1 MDTKKDEKA
10 MPKDAKPVAKD
21 AKPVAKDAK
30 PVAKEVK
37 PEAKPMQEK
46 GVADHKE
53 KKIVIPGDLIAEERK
68 KLGQHVFIE
77 NGKIY
82 SDALGISYPNSG
94 TAYVVPLSGIYL
106 PQRDDLVV
114 GIVERE
120 TVKGYMVD
128 INSIYSCYLSADKCR
143 DRLEKGSIVSAKID
157 SVNEI
162 NEADLFD
169 VRVFYGGT
177 ITRVIPAKVPRM
189 IGKNGSMLAVLK
201 EGTGCSLLVG
211 RNGWVWSK
219 GGDQKKLAKA
229 IDLIES
235 EAHLNNLTVKVEAFL
250 KGKKVNE

>member
-1 MDTKKDEKA
+1 MENKKEEKA
-10 MPKDAKPVAKD
+10 MPIDAE
-21 AKPVAKDAK
+21 
-30 PVAKEVK
+30 PVAKETKAVK
-37 PEAKPMQEK
+37 PIPAEGKAE
-46 GVADHKE
+46 HKM
-53 KKIVIPGDLIAEERK
+53 KKIVIPGDLIAEGRK

-77 NGKIY
+77 DGKIF
-82 SDALGISYPNSG
+82 SDALGISYPNSE

-106 PQRDDLVV
+106 PQRDDLIV

-120 TVKGYMVD
+120 TVKGYMVN

-157 SVNEI
+157 SVNEV

-177 ITRVIPAKVPRM
+177 IIRVVPAKVPRM

-201 EGTGCSLLVG
+201 EGTGCSILVG
-211 RNGWVWSK
+211 RNGWVWTK
-219 GGDQKKLAKA
+219 DGDPKKLAEA

-250 KGKKVNE
+250 KGKKVNK

>member
-1 MDTKKDEKA
+1 MENKKEEKA
-10 MPKDAKPVAKD
+10 MLKDAKPMVKETKTK
-21 AKPVAKDAK
+21 AKPLSEEGKA
-30 PVAKEVK
+30 E
-37 PEAKPMQEK
+37 
-46 GVADHKE
+46 HKV
-53 KKIVIPGDLIAEERK
+53 KKIVIPGDLIAEGRK

-77 NGKIY
+77 DGKIF
-82 SDALGISYPNSG
+82 SDALGISYPNSE

-106 PQRDDLVV
+106 PQRYDLIV

-120 TVKGYMVD
+120 TVKGYMVN

-157 SVNEI
+157 SVNEM

-177 ITRVIPAKVPRM
+177 IIRVVPAKVPRL

-201 EGTGCSLLVG
+201 EGVGCSLLVG

-219 GGDQKKLAKA
+219 GGDQKKLAEA
-229 IDLIES
+229 INLIES
-235 EAHLNNLTVKVEAFL
+235 EAHLDNLTVKVEAFL

>member
-1 MDTKKDEKA
+1 MENKKEEMA
-10 MPKDAKPVAKD
+10 MPKDAV
-21 AKPVAKDAK
+21 
-30 PVAKEVK
+30 PVAKETK
-37 PEAKPMQEK
+37 AEAKPMPEE
-46 GVADHKE
+46 GRAEHKE
-53 KKIVIPGDLIAEERK
+53 KKIVIPGDLIAEGRK

-82 SDALGISYPNSG
+82 SDALGITYPNSG

-106 PQRDDLVV
+106 PQRDDLIV

-120 TVKGYMVD
+120 TIKGYMVD

-157 SVNEI
+157 SVNEV

-177 ITRVIPAKVPRM
+177 IIRVVPAKVPRM

-201 EGTGCSLLVG
+201 EGTGSSLLIG
-211 RNGWVWSK
+211 RNGWIWSK
-219 GGDQKKLAKA
+219 GGDQKKLAEA
-229 IDLIES
+229 INLIES
-235 EAHLNNLTVKVEAFL
+235 EAHLDNLTVKVEAFL

>member
-1 MDTKKDEKA
+1 MENKKEEKA
-10 MPKDAKPVAKD
+10 MLKDAKPMV
-21 AKPVAKDAK
+21 
-30 PVAKEVK
+30 KEIK
-37 PEAKPMQEK
+37 TEAKPLSEEGK
-46 GVADHKE
+46 AEHKV
-53 KKIVIPGDLIAEERK
+53 KKIVIPGDLIAEGRK

-77 NGKIY
+77 NGKIF
-82 SDALGISYPNSG
+82 SDALGISYPNSE

-106 PQRDDLVV
+106 PQRDDLIV
-114 GIVERE
+114 GIVEKE
-120 TVKGYMVD
+120 TVKGYMVN

-157 SVNEI
+157 SVNEM

-177 ITRVIPAKVPRM
+177 IIRVVPAKVPRM

-201 EGTGCSLLVG
+201 EGTGCSILVG

-219 GGDQKKLAKA
+219 DGDSQKLAEA

-250 KGKKVNE
+250 KGKKVNK